1 MPKRKQ
7 NPEVCDA
14 TGLNSSN
21 AAGYKKNSPAKC
33 CTYLLV

>member
-21 AAGYKKNSPAKC
+21 AAGYKKNP
-33 CTYLLV
+33 LLNVALIY